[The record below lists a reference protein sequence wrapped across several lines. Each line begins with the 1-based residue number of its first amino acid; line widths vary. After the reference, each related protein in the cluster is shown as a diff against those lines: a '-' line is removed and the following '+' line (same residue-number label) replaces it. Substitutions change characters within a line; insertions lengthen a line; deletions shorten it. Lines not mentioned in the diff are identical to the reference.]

1 MADKPNQAQANYEAY
16 RAGHKERL
24 EREHPGATALMHE
37 GDVIGVYDSE
47 DEAYDDGC
55 KRYGLGDFSLVRI
68 GQQPHRRGRR
78 IRAVSA

>member
-1 MADKPNQAQANYEAY
+1 MAEKPNQAQANYDAY
-16 RAGHKERL
+16 QALHKERL

-37 GDVIGVYDSE
+37 GEIIRVYDSE
-47 DEAYDDGC
+47 HEAYDDGC
-55 KRYGLGDFSLVRI
+55 TKYGLGNFSLVRI